1 MLQRGVILLVKTLL
15 LLILLLIIDKL
26 VRESVYD
33 GC

>member
-33 GC
+33 VC